1 MRMATIDSNG
11 GPSASPSPADYS
23 QLSDGQLRS
32 AIRFAERHLRSV
44 EEDHIELLRAYSDEI
59 NAMRRNLFD
68 RMFRRMTTAAIP
80 LSDEQRRDLSR
91 ALDQHHMQANDIA
104 ATIRAATDGRTDRI
118 DALTEIEAMG
128 LLLRLKRES

>member
-1 MRMATIDSNG
+1 MATNDSNG

-44 EEDHIELLRAYSDEI
+44 EEDHIELLRAYRDEI